1 MVAYPSPVVENSKP
15 SAGARTPDGPEGGQP
30 RGLKSTRLALALAAS
45 AIAHVGVFAISV
57 AMGSTDWFSRP
68 KRSGDVLQMT
78 EFEYKPAAAPRTLTP
93 DDDDKNKPSPSASP
107 STPPSASP
115 AASKPKAPRK
125 PRIKVPPVS
134 TQGVTL
140 PASQDGGVGNEPDA
154 GPETSADAGPDE
166 APADPD
172 APPPA
177 ASADLGPYAP
187 GDARVIAILHAD
199 KLRGNPLRAGA
210 EELLAALPD
219 TEMILAGTG
228 LNPFDDFDTIMV
240 ATADPADVSETFLA
254 GRGIHGAAAL
264 KKALAGPDGKRV
276 RWVDAGERAIGMR
289 VKAPKWD
296 PRLYVVAGPE
306 WMVFGRPE
314 QLGAL
319 ADPPAPAPAPGTPSG
334 DGGVDD
340 DFASDAG
347 AATSPIGTA
356 PVPPAWAKR
365 LGQIRTVAGEEADGP
380 ALVLSVADLR
390 GALRLPK
397 SLRAPIPKQAT
408 LAVRL
413 DAEGA
418 IGWATIVFDDD
429 AALQAFLVEWKGWR
443 DAAARDQFSALLG
456 VPALMDR
463 VELTPEG
470 ARLHLRTRMK
480 AQQVGSLLRLVASQV
495 KMRAT
500 ERIER
505 LNKARGK

>member
-15 SAGARTPDGPEGGQP
+15 SAGART
-30 RGLKSTRLALALAAS
+30 LVLALAAS
-45 AIAHVGVFAISV
+45 AIAHVSVFAISV
-57 AMGSTDWFSRP
+57 AMGSSDWFSRP
-68 KRSGDVLQMT
+68 RRSGDVLQMA

-93 DDDDKNKPSPSASP
+93 DDDKNKPSPSASP
-107 STPPSASP
+107 SVSPAASP
-115 AASKPKAPRK
+115 AASKPKPPRK

-140 PASQDGGVGNEPDA
+140 PASQDGGVASEADA
-154 GPETSADAGPDE
+154 GPDPSADAGPDE

-199 KLRGNPLRAGA
+199 KLRKNPLRAGA

-254 GRGIHGAAAL
+254 GRSIHGAAAL

-276 RWVDAGERAIGMR
+276 RWIDAGERAIGMR
-289 VKAPKWD
+289 ARAPKWD

-319 ADPPAPAPAPGTPSG
+319 ADPPAPAGAAPSG
-334 DGGVDD
+334 DGGADD
-340 DFASDAG
+340 EFASDAG
-347 AATSPIGTA
+347 VSPTGTA
-356 PVPPAWAKR
+356 PVPPGWAKR
-365 LGQIRTVAGEEADGP
+365 LGQIRTVAGEEVDGP
-380 ALVLSVADLR
+380 ALVLSVADVR

>member
-1 MVAYPSPVVENSKP
+1 MVENSKP
-15 SAGARTPDGPEGGQP
+15 SAGART
-30 RGLKSTRLALALAAS
+30 LALALAAS

-68 KRSGDVLQMT
+68 RRSGDVLQMT

-93 DDDDKNKPSPSASP
+93 DDDNNKPSPSASP
-107 STPPSASP
+107 SVSPAASASP
-115 AASKPKAPRK
+115 ASKPKPPRK
-125 PRIKVPPVS
+125 PRVKVPPVS

-140 PASQDGGVGNEPDA
+140 PAAQDGGVGSEPDG
-154 GPETSADAGPDE
+154 GPEMNADAGPDE

-264 KKALAGPDGKRV
+264 KRALAGPDGKRV
-276 RWVDAGERAIGMR
+276 RWIDAGERAIGMR
-289 VKAPKWD
+289 ARAPKWD

-319 ADPPAPAPAPGTPSG
+319 ADPPAPAAPSG
-334 DGGVDD
+334 DAGVDD

-347 AATSPIGTA
+347 TGAAASPTGTA
-356 PVPPAWAKR
+356 PVPPGWAKR

-470 ARLHLRTRMK
+470 ARLRLRTRMK

-505 LNKARGK
+505 LNKARGR